1 VLAFLLSAV
10 GVLVVGGLLFLGGS
24 LLLGRGETQPPAELD
39 RSPME
44 LPDDRPVA
52 GDDIRALRISPA
64 VRGYRM
70 TEVDWLLDQFA
81 QVLDER
87 DQEIAE
93 LRARLVAAQ
102 QTDRREPADGDQPG
116 GGAEV
121 RPTPADGERAD
132 RSPSTAEEHGGQHP
146 GGTEHPDGAAFGG
159 GPAGNGARLHA

>member
-1 VLAFLLSAV
+1 VLAFLLSVV

-44 LPDDRPVA
+44 LPDDRPVV

-64 VRGYRM
+64 IRGYRM

-81 QVLDER
+81 QTLDER

-93 LRARLVAAQ
+93 LRARLVAARESG
-102 QTDRREPADGDQPG
+102 RRQLEDGNAG
-116 GGAEV
+116 
-121 RPTPADGERAD
+121 
-132 RSPSTAEEHGGQHP
+132 
-146 GGTEHPDGAAFGG
+146 DGAAEAQPPE
-159 GPAGNGARLHA
+159 PAEAAPPAPAPDEPGEQDGAHADA